1 MANKRQEILLRA
13 NLGFVA
19 MCLLG
24 LSIVVRAGYIQMVQG
39 EHYRSLADSL
49 TIFPKT
55 IFAERGNI
63 YSENGRLLATTLP
76 TFDVRIDFKTLQ
88 NNPELFKQHV
98 DSISI
103 LLATTFGDKSS
114 DQYKAELK
122 KEYRKRSRYYLLK
135 RNVTYNQMEDMKS
148 WPLFRKGQY
157 KSGMIAVQN
166 DKRLMPFGLLAKR
179 TIGFTNSDGRMVGLE
194 GKFDEILKGTQ
205 GKVMVQKIAGGVTI
219 PLDSKEQITPEPGH
233 DIYTTLDIELQDVA
247 EDALYRALQH
257 HQAGHGCV
265 VLMEVKTGKIKAI
278 ANLSTNKDSTYGE
291 NFNFAVGEATEPGS
305 TFKLATVA
313 ALMEDGLVTANTKV
327 DMGNGIATFYNL
339 PIKDHEAPEIPV
351 VTLQRAIE
359 ISSNVAVAKLAH
371 ANYSATPKKFYNHLE
386 DFGFTKK
393 IDIELSGAAQP
404 KLADVKKWSGV
415 STAYLAHGYELQIT
429 PLHTLMFYN
438 AIANNGTMVVP
449 HLVDRIKSY
458 NQTVDTINTTILK
471 EDMLSESTVK
481 QLRKILEGVVE
492 NGTAMNLKTD
502 YLRVAGKTGTA
513 VIAQGSKGYKK
524 DGAKVYQASFC
535 GYFPAEDPKYSM
547 IVVINSPSTNGYY
560 GNLVAGSIFKEVA
573 DKVYSLNLQMHKP
586 FNTPVASIS
595 MPIVSKGFAADLA
608 TVYSYL
614 GKKVNQFT
622 GDWATVTQSNQQIS
636 LIENELTKDLMPD
649 VVGMT
654 MRDALYLL
662 EGEGLRVNVSG
673 FGKVVSQSVLP
684 GERVNKGTVVAIELR

>member
-1 MANKRQEILLRA
+1 VANKRQEILLRA

-194 GKFDEILKGTQ
+194 GKYDEILKGTQ

-313 ALMEDGLVTANTKV
+313 ALMEDGLVTADTKV

-339 PIKDHEAPEIPV
+339 SIKDHEAPEIPV

-438 AIANNGTMVVP
+438 AIANNGTMVLP

-481 QLRKILEGVVE
+481 QLPQNIRRRSGEWDSHEFE
-492 NGTAMNLKTD
+492 NRLF
-502 YLRVAGKTGTA
+502 
-513 VIAQGSKGYKK
+513 
-524 DGAKVYQASFC
+524 ASS
-535 GYFPAEDPKYSM
+535 GQ
-547 IVVINSPSTNGYY
+547 NGYSCY
-560 GNLVAGSIFKEVA
+560 CTRK
-573 DKVYSLNLQMHKP
+573 
-586 FNTPVASIS
+586 
-595 MPIVSKGFAADLA
+595 
-608 TVYSYL
+608 
-614 GKKVNQFT
+614 
-622 GDWATVTQSNQQIS
+622 
-636 LIENELTKDLMPD
+636 
-649 VVGMT
+649 
-654 MRDALYLL
+654 
-662 EGEGLRVNVSG
+662 
-673 FGKVVSQSVLP
+673 
-684 GERVNKGTVVAIELR
+684 

>member
-1 MANKRQEILLRA
+1 L
-13 NLGFVA
+13 
-19 MCLLG
+19 
-24 LSIVVRAGYIQMVQG
+24 
-39 EHYRSLADSL
+39 
-49 TIFPKT
+49 
-55 IFAERGNI
+55 
-63 YSENGRLLATTLP
+63 
-76 TFDVRIDFKTLQ
+76 
-88 NNPELFKQHV
+88 
-98 DSISI
+98 
-103 LLATTFGDKSS
+103 
-114 DQYKAELK
+114 
-122 KEYRKRSRYYLLK
+122 
-135 RNVTYNQMEDMKS
+135 
-148 WPLFRKGQY
+148 
-157 KSGMIAVQN
+157 
-166 DKRLMPFGLLAKR
+166 
-179 TIGFTNSDGRMVGLE
+179 
-194 GKFDEILKGTQ
+194 
-205 GKVMVQKIAGGVTI
+205 
-219 PLDSKEQITPEPGH
+219 
-233 DIYTTLDIELQDVA
+233 
-247 EDALYRALQH
+247 
-257 HQAGHGCV
+257 
-265 VLMEVKTGKIKAI
+265 KTGKIKAI

-313 ALMEDGLVTANTKV
+313 ALMEDGLVTADTKV

-339 PIKDHEAPEIPV
+339 SIKDHEAPEIPV

-359 ISSNVAVAKLAH
+359 ISSNVAVAKLAY

-438 AIANNGTMVVP
+438 AIANNGTMVLP

-481 QLRKILEGVVE
+481 QLRKILEGVVD
-492 NGTAMNLKTD
+492 NGTAINLKTD

-560 GNLVAGSIFKEVA
+560 GNVVAGSIFKEVA

-586 FNTPVASIS
+586 FNTPVASTS
-595 MPIVSKGFAADLA
+595 MPIISKGFAADLA

-622 GDWATVTQSNQQIS
+622 GDWATVAQSNQQIS
-636 LIENELTKDLMPD
+636 LIEKELTKDLMPD

>member
-1 MANKRQEILLRA
+1 
-13 NLGFVA
+13 
-19 MCLLG
+19 
-24 LSIVVRAGYIQMVQG
+24 
-39 EHYRSLADSL
+39 
-49 TIFPKT
+49 
-55 IFAERGNI
+55 
-63 YSENGRLLATTLP
+63 
-76 TFDVRIDFKTLQ
+76 
-88 NNPELFKQHV
+88 
-98 DSISI
+98 
-103 LLATTFGDKSS
+103 
-114 DQYKAELK
+114 
-122 KEYRKRSRYYLLK
+122 
-135 RNVTYNQMEDMKS
+135 
-148 WPLFRKGQY
+148 
-157 KSGMIAVQN
+157 
-166 DKRLMPFGLLAKR
+166 
-179 TIGFTNSDGRMVGLE
+179 
-194 GKFDEILKGTQ
+194 
-205 GKVMVQKIAGGVTI
+205 
-219 PLDSKEQITPEPGH
+219 
-233 DIYTTLDIELQDVA
+233 
-247 EDALYRALQH
+247 
-257 HQAGHGCV
+257 
-265 VLMEVKTGKIKAI
+265 
-278 ANLSTNKDSTYGE
+278 
-291 NFNFAVGEATEPGS
+291 
-305 TFKLATVA
+305 
-313 ALMEDGLVTANTKV
+313 
-327 DMGNGIATFYNL
+327 
-339 PIKDHEAPEIPV
+339 
-351 VTLQRAIE
+351 
-359 ISSNVAVAKLAH
+359 
-371 ANYSATPKKFYNHLE
+371 
-386 DFGFTKK
+386 
-393 IDIELSGAAQP
+393 
-404 KLADVKKWSGV
+404 
-415 STAYLAHGYELQIT
+415 
-429 PLHTLMFYN
+429 
-438 AIANNGTMVVP
+438 MVVP

-636 LIENELTKDLMPD
+636 LIEKELTKDLMPD